1 MPLALFEVFKS
12 AEHKDT
18 DMVNVIE
25 VLLILALFC
34 TGDVRDQLM
43 FCFEL
48 FDDDNSDSM
57 DQEEMTNFLWVL
69 ASASNK
75 IGMVDPMPTRREVH
89 KVAGG
94 MFALAD
100 VGNKGTESG
109 LSSQH
114 FINWAQNHVI
124 GSAILDSVEKVRVC
138 AWKASGL
145 VCVGCGGLSSA
156 VWRVDHLGGALTARV
171 CCGGAT
177 GARFARTRQSRGA
190 VTNWTPGHTPT
201 SSQRPL

>member
-1 MPLALFEVFKS
+1 MPSPLPDNVSAARVCAQCFTDYSVIRQGQFLSVPLALFEVFKS

-138 AWKASGL
+138 GRRRGLCAWG
-145 VCVGCGGLSSA
+145 VGACQVRCGVWTISA
-156 VWRVDHLGGALTARV
+156 G
-171 CCGGAT
+171 
-177 GARFARTRQSRGA
+177 
-190 VTNWTPGHTPT
+190 P
-201 SSQRPL
+201 

>member
-1 MPLALFEVFKS
+1 
-12 AEHKDT
+12 
-18 DMVNVIE
+18 MVNVIE

-75 IGMVDPMPTRREVH
+75 IGLVDPMPTRREVH

-124 GSAILDSVEKVRVC
+124 GSAILDSVEKVGVR
-138 AWKASGL
+138 AAS
-145 VCVGCGGLSSA
+145 LSDNA
-156 VWRVDHLGGALTARV
+156 VLPCTSGWQPQA
-171 CCGGAT
+171 CCSLN
-177 GARFARTRQSRGA
+177 RRTRVSPPLPPITPRCVRMKRSTGEG
-190 VTNWTPGHTPT
+190 TSWTHGRTQT
-201 SSQRPL
+201 SSQLQS